1 MSHVHVPV
9 RGLDPY
15 NLTRR
20 GPSSRDPFCGSFSL
34 LLFRRKYNIQIY
46 VIDVCIYI
54 YTKYTHRIASSIQWS
69 FWLLLA
75 NRHGHE
81 GKKPCVWQGN
91 HTVIPNGD
99 IPVSYTWGENRWSW
113 STYWHAS
120 CHARGKKE
128 IHWKPLVAMI
138 HVSSWC
144 GTLRN
149 VMWMKLYIS
158 MVCMC
163 I

>member
-20 GPSSRDPFCGSFSL
+20 GPSSRDSFCGSFSL

-46 VIDVCIYI
+46 VIDVCVYI

-81 GKKPCVWQGN
+81 EWGKKPCVKDREITPSSQMGISRSVTPEVKTAG
-91 HTVIPNGD
+91 HEAPTD
-99 IPVSYTWGENRWSW
+99 MHPVMPEV
-113 STYWHAS
+113 
-120 CHARGKKE
+120 KKK

-149 VMWMKLYIS
+149 VMWMK
-158 MVCMC
+158 
-163 I
+163 